1 MYAYEGLGSIY
12 WHMVGKLMLAVAE
25 NIVWAT
31 EQHLDDAVIAKLVTR
46 YYDIR
51 GGMGFNKT
59 PAEYG
64 AFPDDPYSHT
74 PSFAGAQQP
83 GMTGQV
89 KEEILSRYLELGL
102 RIQNGCIS
110 FHSSLIRETE
120 FLTTEIP
127 YDFLDLRKT
136 WRRIPLHSG
145 QYAFSLCQTPF
156 VISKGASNR
165 ITVQL
170 EDGSVEIFE
179 GETLPYELSQSIF
192 SREHRVVQVEVSL
205 ATVN

>member
-1 MYAYEGLGSIY
+1 
-12 WHMVGKLMLAVAE
+12 
-25 NIVWAT
+25 
-31 EQHLDDAVIAKLVTR
+31 
-46 YYDIR
+46 
-51 GGMGFNKT
+51 MGFNKS
-59 PAEYG
+59 PGEYG

-102 RIQNGCIS
+102 RIKDGCIS
-110 FHSSLIRETE
+110 FNSSLIRETE
-120 FLTTEIP
+120 YLTSDTP
-127 YDFLDLRKT
+127 YDFLDLRNK

-156 VISKGASNR
+156 VVSKGPSNR

-170 EDGSVEIFE
+170 EDGSVETLE

-192 SREHRVVQVEVSL
+192 SREHHVVQVEVSL
-205 ATVN
+205 ATAD